1 MSVVRRSAS
10 TGDADRRTTVDPIPP
25 TIEWR
30 RGRIRLI
37 DQRALPARLAFLE
50 CASVAQVCDAIR
62 SMVVRGAPALGA
74 TGAYGVALAATTLR
88 NETAVRAAGERI
100 AATRPTAVNLRWGVE
115 RAVAAYERGGPHAA
129 LDEAHRIARADLE
142 ANRAIGRFGADLLA
156 DDVRVMTHCNAG
168 ALACVGYGTAVGVIR
183 AAHEAGQQPQVWATE
198 TRPVL
203 QGARLTAWE
212 LQRLGI
218 PVTVIVDAM
227 AGALMAGGEIDC
239 VVVGADRIAA
249 NGDVANKIGTYS
261 LAVLAHHHGV
271 PFYVAAPL
279 STIDLSC
286 PDRGAI
292 PIERRPAEEVR
303 RIAGVTVVPEESPV
317 DNRAFDVTPA
327 ALVTAI
333 ITEAGVS
340 RSPYSVSLAA
350 AAAAES
356 RRSAA
361 PEPPA
366 DHEPPA
372 DPESGAT

>member
-183 AAHEAGQQPQVWATE
+183 AAAEAGKRPRVWVDE
-198 TRPVL
+198 TRPML

-212 LQRLGI
+212 LDRLDI
-218 PVTVIVDAM
+218 DATVVADSMAGSLMCGGEVDA
-227 AGALMAGGEIDC
+227 

-249 NGDVANKIGTYS
+249 NGDVANKIGTYG
-261 LAVLAHHHGV
+261 LAVLAAHHDL
-271 PFYVAAPL
+271 PFFVAAPTSTVDL
-279 STIDLSC
+279 ST
-286 PDRGAI
+286 PDGSHIELDERGGD
-292 PIERRPAEEVR
+292 ELR
-303 RIAGVTVVPEESPV
+303 RIWGVRIVPARV
-317 DNRAFDVTPA
+317 AALNRAFDVTPA
-327 ALVTAI
+327 RFVTAI
-333 ITEAGVS
+333 VTERGVA
-340 RSPYSVSLAA
+340 RRPY
-350 AAAAES
+350 
-356 RRSAA
+356 
-361 PEPPA
+361 
-366 DHEPPA
+366 
-372 DPESGAT
+372 PESLERLVGDAS